1 MDLPGMRKT
10 STDTGKMDQTYEK
23 QRMMV
28 IVNPVSGQGEASRR
42 WLDIER
48 TLRDLRVDFEYCF
61 TEYPRHAVSLAR
73 KAAEEGYK
81 TVVAV
86 GGDGT
91 VYEITNGIMS
101 ARTSRLPALGLI
113 PCGRGTDFAS
123 SIGIPSDWQ
132 IAVSLLAS
140 GRRRKVDVVSIEYM
154 DGEGLKTG
162 FFANIAGVGFDSEVI
177 KNANLIKPALS
188 GLMGGRLSYFASFL
202 PALGKLK
209 EKDIEVHLDE
219 KVIRVLAV
227 SVFLANGNYFGG
239 KMRVAPDA
247 VVNDGMLDVIVTG
260 IGGQSPVI
268 DLPPEEPV
276 PGRGRIGKIF
286 HGLRTLSNISRI
298 YAGNVSDDESVF
310 SIRAKKVRLLSDSI
324 LLLHADG
331 ELIGEA
337 PVAAEVIESAL
348 TVIA

>member
-1 MDLPGMRKT
+1 MPRRKET
-10 STDTGKMDQTYEK
+10 PSGEEKSAQSYKK

-48 TLRDLRVDFEYCF
+48 TLKDLRLDFEYCF

-91 VYEITNGIMS
+91 VYEIVNGLMS
-101 ARTSRLPALGLI
+101 SNALEMPVLGLI

-123 SIGIPSDWQ
+123 SVGIPSDWQ
-132 IAVSLLAS
+132 VAVSLLAS
-140 GRRRKVDVVSIEYM
+140 GRKRKVDVVSIEYM
-154 DGEGLKTG
+154 DGDGLKDG
-162 FFANIAGVGFDSEVI
+162 YFVNIAGVGFDSEIV
-177 KNANLIKPALS
+177 KNANLIKPALFS
-188 GLMGGRLSYFASFL
+188 LLGGRLSYFASFV
-202 PALGKLK
+202 PALRKLK
-209 EKDIEVHLDE
+209 EKDIEMHLDE
-219 KVIRVLAV
+219 KVTRVVAV

-239 KMRVAPDA
+239 KMRVAPNAEVD
-247 VVNDGMLDVIVTG
+247 DGMIDVIVTG

-276 PGRGRIGKIF
+276 PRRGRLGKIF
-286 HGLRTLSNISRI
+286 HGLRTISSISRMYTGI
-298 YAGNVSDDESVF
+298 LPDDESVF
-310 SIRAKKVRLLSDSI
+310 SFKAKKVRLLSDNI

-337 PVAAEVIESAL
+337 PVAAEVIDNAL

>member
-1 MDLPGMRKT
+1 MDLPDKKKT
-10 STDTGKMDQTYEK
+10 NTDTEKRVQAYKK

-42 WLDIER
+42 WPDIER
-48 TLRDLRVDFEYCF
+48 TLRDLRIDFEYCF
-61 TEYPRHAVSLAR
+61 TEYPRHAISLAR
-73 KAAEEGYK
+73 KAAEEGYN

-101 ARTSRLPALGLI
+101 AQTSELPALGLI

-123 SIGIPSDWQ
+123 SVGIPSDWQ
-132 IAVSLLAS
+132 VAVSLLAS
-140 GRRRKVDVVSIEYM
+140 GRKKKVDVVSIEYM

-162 FFANIAGVGFDSEVI
+162 FFVNIAGVGFDSEIV
-177 KNANLIKPALS
+177 KNANLIKPTLS

-209 EKDIEVHLDE
+209 EKDIEVHVDE
-219 KVIRVLAV
+219 KVLRVLAI

-239 KMRVAPDA
+239 KMRVAPGA
-247 VVNDGMLDVIVTG
+247 LVNDGMLDVIVTG
-260 IGGQSPVI
+260 MGGRSPLV

-276 PGRGRIGKIF
+276 PEKGRIGKIV
-286 HGLRTLSNISRI
+286 HGFRTLSSISRI
-298 YAGNVSDDESVF
+298 YTGTLPEDESVF
-310 SIRAKKVRLLSDSI
+310 SIRAKRVRLLSDSI

-337 PVAAEVIESAL
+337 PVAAEVIENAL